1 MKKTPLESW
10 ISGKIGCARGPITR
24 EEIEHYQLA
33 KLKETLAWA
42 TARSPFY
49 RVHLSDLDM
58 VALNDIDDLQ
68 SLPFTTP
75 EDIKQN
81 PLRFLCVSQRE
92 INRVVTL
99 HTSGTTGEPK
109 RIYFTLDDQELTV
122 DFFSIGMSTF
132 VRPGDRILILLPGE
146 RPGSVGELL
155 ARGLEGLRAVGIA
168 HGPVKDVRNTLHVMA
183 REKVNTLVGIPVQVL
198 ALARMWPEATGA
210 EPPRNVLLSTDYVPG
225 AIVRELRRIWGCEV
239 FTHYGMTEM
248 GYGGG
253 VECRA
258 HFGYHMREADLL
270 FEIID
275 PATGNSVEEGKS
287 GEVVFTTLTRR
298 GMPLIR
304 YRTGDISRFIPEKCP
319 CGTMLKSMERVQGRI
334 GGSVELGIAGDLGI
348 ADLDEALFQL
358 PGIVDFRAVLTR
370 EKEKDRLHIEIHSME
385 TDIEQLAGPARSA
398 VDAIPVVRAACET
411 QALFVS
417 VDVLKQGSVVPGSTD
432 KRRIVDHRCS
442 NESPLIDGS
451 AAVISERIHT

>member
-1 MKKTPLESW
+1 MKITPLERW
-10 ISGKIGCARGPITR
+10 IREHSCANGAGLSR
-24 EEIEHYQLA
+24 ERIEACQFERLLETIEWA
-33 KLKETLAWA
+33 KT
-42 TARSPFY
+42 RSPFY
-49 RVHLSDLDM
+49 RQRLKNISGRDLGC
-58 VALNDIDDLQ
+58 LKDITRF
-68 SLPFTTP
+68 PFTAA
-75 EDIKQN
+75 EHIRRQ
-81 PLRFLCVSQRE
+81 PLRFLCVSQSE
-92 INRVVTL
+92 VSRVVTL
-99 HTSGTTGEPK
+99 KTSGTTGDPK
-109 RIYFTLDDQELTV
+109 RIFFTDDDQERTI
-122 DFFSIGMSTF
+122 DFFHHGMSTF
-132 VRPGDRILILLPGE
+132 VAPGDRILILLPGAV
-146 RPGSVGELL
+146 PGSVGDLL
-155 ARGLEGLRAVGIA
+155 ARGLYRLRAVGIA

-275 PATGNSVEEGKS
+275 PATGNPVEEGKS

-334 GGSVELGIAGDLGI
+334 GGSVELGTAGDLGI

-442 NESPLIDGS
+442 NESHLIDGS
-451 AAVISERIHT
+451 AAATSERIHT